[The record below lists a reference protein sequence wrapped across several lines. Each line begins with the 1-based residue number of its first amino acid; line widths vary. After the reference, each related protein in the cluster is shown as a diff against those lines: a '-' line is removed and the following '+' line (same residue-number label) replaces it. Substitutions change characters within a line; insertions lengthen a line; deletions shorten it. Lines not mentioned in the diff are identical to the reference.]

1 MASFLA
7 ALFRRPKPSTKQMN
21 TTPNSAAPAAA
32 SEALLSTG
40 EVCTRLGFN
49 VTAAFLMELGFQPE
63 PRPGSG
69 KFWKASEY
77 PAICQALIDHISG
90 RF

>member
-1 MASFLA
+1 MAFFLA
-7 ALFRRPKPSTKQMN
+7 SLFRRSNPPTKQMN
-21 TTPNSAAPAAA
+21 TKPDSATPAAA
-32 SEALLSTG
+32 NDALLSTG
-40 EVCTRLGFN
+40 EVCARLGFN
-49 VTAAFLMELGFQPE
+49 VTAAFLMELGFKPE

-77 PAICQALIDHISG
+77 PAICQALMDHISG